1 MRFPSR
7 AALAL
12 AAGALLIGFAL
23 GACGLG
29 QNPQGENPS
38 ISDPVVAA
46 RVNGRPIYIED
57 VRRRAVQMGRLR
69 EGEDLDANSDAFFL
83 TLDEMIEARLFAMEA
98 ETRGL
103 DREADVRRQLDL
115 ARERVL
121 ADAIYEQLD
130 ERATDPATIERLYRE
145 NTGRLSQGQEIHL
158 RHIQF
163 ETQEAAQAAKRR
175 LDQGEAFEALAYTL
189 SRDTATGA
197 DGGDLGFRAVGDLAP
212 SVRQL
217 VQTANVGQ
225 VVGPIQIGETW
236 HLLRIDD
243 LRERGAPSLE
253 TLRPR
258 IIEWLR
264 FKEISELR
272 DRLETGV
279 RIERLR
285 QPDESNAPAGDVSA
299 PADSPTPVNPPAG
312 SSRPPVASA
321 RPGTSSA
328 GGTSAGG
335 APPPFPFPMGPGGVY
350 GNAPTTTTTTTT
362 TAPAPTAQ
370 RPTATTTQR
379 APAPAPADPSAP
391 VATGAT
397 TTTP

>member
-1 MRFPSR
+1 MGFPSR
-7 AALAL
+7 ASLAL
-12 AAGALLIGFAL
+12 AAGALLIGFTL

-29 QNPQGENPS
+29 QNPGGDRGS

-57 VRRRAVQMGRLR
+57 VRRRAVQTGRLR

-83 TLDEMIEARLFAMEA
+83 TLDEMIEARLFSMEA

-103 DREADVRRQLDL
+103 DRDAGVRRQLDV

-121 ADAIYEQLD
+121 ADAIYEELD

-163 ETQEAAQAAKRR
+163 NSMEEAQAAKRR
-175 LDQGEAFEALAYTL
+175 LDSGEQFETLAYTL
-189 SRDTATGA
+189 SRDTETGA

-212 SVRQL
+212 NVRQL

-225 VVGPIQIGETW
+225 ILGPIQIGETW
-236 HLLRIDD
+236 HLMRVDD

-258 IIEWLR
+258 IIAWLR

-272 DRLETGV
+272 ERLERTV

-285 QPDESNAPAGDVSA
+285 DADTSNAPAGDVAA
-299 PADSPTPVNPPAG
+299 PADSPTPVSPPAA
-312 SSRPPVASA
+312 STSRPPAA
-321 RPGTSSA
+321 NTRPGT
-328 GGTSAGG
+328 GEP
-335 APPPFPFPMGPGGVY
+335 PPPFPFPMGPGGVY
-350 GNAPTTTTTTTT
+350 GNSGGANTTTSTTATTT
-362 TAPAPTAQ
+362 TAPAPR
-370 RPTATTTQR
+370 RPAP
-379 APAPAPADPSAP
+379 PAPATTSDPAAP
-391 VATGAT
+391 VPTGAP
-397 TTTP
+397 TP